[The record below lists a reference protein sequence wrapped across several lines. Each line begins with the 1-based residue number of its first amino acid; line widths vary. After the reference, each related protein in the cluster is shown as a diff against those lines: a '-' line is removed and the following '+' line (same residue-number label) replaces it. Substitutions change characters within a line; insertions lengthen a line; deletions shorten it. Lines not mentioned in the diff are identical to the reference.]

1 MGEEKIPIKF
11 KPSSLENDIIKG
23 KINTKIPQSTDGIK
37 LINPALIDLV
47 IDQGFLISEWI
58 EDDSQLENM
67 GYVPRKVQLA
77 LGSGTVRAWIKKDIL
92 VGEMIG
98 NESLDH
104 YSTLVQIAGNL
115 NQRGIKAEISHLD
128 GADITFEIA
137 GKRIYLEYE
146 HGEQSPQILQE
157 KKHNITDGK
166 MVFIGH
172 AGNLKYLNKV
182 VGEDNTVKR
191 GLQLLEYID
200 NLIESEQEEKKGD
213 KTIIPLFPVVLDAF
227 TGNRGV

>member
-1 MGEEKIPIKF
+1 
-11 KPSSLENDIIKG
+11 
-23 KINTKIPQSTDGIK
+23 
-37 LINPALIDLV
+37 
-47 IDQGFLISEWI
+47 
-58 EDDSQLENM
+58 
-67 GYVPRKVQLA
+67 
-77 LGSGTVRAWIKKDIL
+77 
-92 VGEMIG
+92 MIG

-115 NQRGIKAEISHLD
+115 NLRGIKPEISHLD
-128 GADITFEIA
+128 GADITFKILEE
-137 GKRIYLEYE
+137 KIYFEYE

-157 KKHNITDGK
+157 KKHNTTDGK

-200 NLIESEQEEKKGD
+200 NLIESGHEEKKED
-213 KTIIPLFPVVLDAF
+213 KTIIPLFPVVLDAI
-227 TGNRGV
+227 TTNEAV